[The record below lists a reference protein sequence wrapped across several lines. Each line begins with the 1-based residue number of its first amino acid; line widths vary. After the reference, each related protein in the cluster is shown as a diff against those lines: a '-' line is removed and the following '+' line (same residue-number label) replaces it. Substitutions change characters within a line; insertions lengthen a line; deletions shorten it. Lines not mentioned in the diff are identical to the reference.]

1 MTRALTQ
8 NPAVTFDKTAS
19 AVNDVDSNGLDAG
32 DTITY
37 AFAVQNTGNV
47 TLTGVAIN
55 DPVVGVVTCP
65 QTTLQPGQST
75 ACTAPA
81 YVLTQA
87 DLDAGARNNTATLT
101 ANPPTGPAL
110 TRTDGTSTTLNGAL
124 QVAVVKTAGAI
135 NDVDSNGPDAGDT
148 IAYSFAVTNS
158 GTVTLSSLAISDPLV
173 GTVTCPVTTLA
184 PGASTTCTAAPYP
197 LTQANVDAGTVVNNA
212 TASAQSPTGSPVS
225 ATGQATTTVPRTPS
239 LTLDK
244 VAGALTDPDTNGVDL
259 GDTIT
264 YTFTVQNTGNVTLTA
279 LAVTDAKVG
288 TVTCPVTSLAPGAST
303 TCTAAA
309 YALTQADLDAGT
321 VNNTA
326 TAAVQD
332 PTGSTRS
339 ATDTTS
345 TPAAATSSLTLDKVA
360 GSVVD
365 LDGNGPD
372 AGDRIDYTF
381 TVQNTGA

>member
-1 MTRALTQ
+1 MLTQ
-8 NPAVTFDKTAS
+8 V
-19 AVNDVDSNGLDAG
+19 
-32 DTITY
+32 
-37 AFAVQNTGNV
+37 
-47 TLTGVAIN
+47 
-55 DPVVGVVTCP
+55 
-65 QTTLQPGQST
+65 
-75 ACTAPA
+75 
-81 YVLTQA
+81 

-135 NDVDSNGPDAGDT
+135 NDLDSNGPDAGDT

-158 GTVTLSSLAISDPLV
+158 GTVTLTSLAISDPLV

-225 ATGQATTTVPRTPS
+225 ATGQATTAVPRTPS

-244 VAGALTDPDTNGVDL
+244 VAGPLTDPDTNGVDL

-303 TCTAAA
+303 TCTAAP
-309 YALTQADLDAGT
+309 YALTQADLDAG
-321 VNNTA
+321 VANNTA
-326 TAAVQD
+326 TASVQD
-332 PTGSTRS
+332 PTGATRS
-339 ATDTTS
+339 ASDTTS

-381 TVQNTGA
+381 TVQNTGRVTLLSAVITDPLIGPVTCPSAAGLAPGATTTCATVPYTLTQADFDAGVRNNTATVTGTPTSGTPPPRPTPRAARCRRTHR